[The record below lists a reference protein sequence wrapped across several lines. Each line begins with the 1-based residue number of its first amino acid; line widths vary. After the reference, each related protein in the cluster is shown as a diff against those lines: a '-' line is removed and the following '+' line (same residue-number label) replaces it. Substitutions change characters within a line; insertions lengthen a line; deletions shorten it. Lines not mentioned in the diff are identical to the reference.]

1 MLTAASLTLLAWL
14 HRIFFV
20 FSTSDSALPFT
31 GFYQGD
37 AETFFRYAR
46 AILGGQVYDSGIPFH
61 PPGFPY
67 LLAGVQTL
75 LGAGESSAQVPHLAV
90 KLALALVSSFSVG
103 LIYLLVRPY
112 LGKTVALVTSFLCLY
127 HFGLYVIAIAPVSEG
142 VFLSLLLAALWV
154 WSNQL
159 SHPLSANR
167 APANKGPSR
176 MRNEAFWGL
185 TLGVMLGLLALTRAE
200 SALLAASLWG
210 VGLLGWL
217 LRARG
222 GEATARTLAPW
233 MLLALGVA
241 LTLAPW
247 TLRNG
252 RSLGATNQSLGGA
265 MIEPLPTFVPLT
277 LYGPLN
283 LALANHSAAD
293 GTFSRDLMSSQS
305 QSGTLQLTD
314 PQHLSFLLHG
324 DEMAWNYIRANPRE
338 WLGLVGTK
346 WRLVLETTKLGW
358 SQWNWPGGLT
368 GLRRPID
375 IFVPYSRSA
384 SLLQIPLLLVGL
396 LLCFWKPGPGRQWGA
411 LVLLVSGCTFL
422 VTAFFFGYVRQGVLL
437 TPLWA
442 SLLGL
447 GLVSLARSAR
457 RWFKPSSSPSRRWLQ
472 LAAAGVLAMFLLEA
486 WGATQAR
493 KFEATGTTLPGR
505 AFLNPDLTVYLKPLR

>member
-1 MLTAASLTLLAWL
+1 M
-14 HRIFFV
+14 FFV

-67 LLAGVQTL
+67 VLAGVQSL
-75 LGAGESSAQVPHLAV
+75 LGAGEATAQVPHLAV
-90 KLALALVSSFSVG
+90 KLALALVSSCSVG

-112 LGKTVALVTSFLCLY
+112 LGKTVALVTSLLCLY

-142 VFLSLLLAALWV
+142 VFLSLLLASLWV
-154 WSNQL
+154 WTRKL
-159 SHPLSANR
+159 SHPLSAWGSLAGKVQNLPQR
-167 APANKGPSR
+167 
-176 MRNEAFWGL
+176 EAAWGF

-200 SALLAASLWG
+200 SALLTASLWG
-210 VGLLGWL
+210 IGLTGWL
-217 LRARG
+217 LRART
-222 GEATARTLAPW
+222 GEATARTLTPW
-233 MLLALGVA
+233 ILVALGVA

-247 TLRNG
+247 TLRNS
-252 RSLGATNQSLGGA
+252 RSLEATNQSLGAA
-265 MIEPLPTFVPLT
+265 MVEPLPTFVPLT

-283 LALANHSAAD
+283 LALANHSAAE

-324 DEMAWNYIRANPRE
+324 DEMAWSYIRANPRE

-375 IFVPYSRSA
+375 IFVPYSRAA
-384 SLLQIPLLLVGL
+384 SMLQIPLLLLGL
-396 LLCFWKPGPGRQWGA
+396 ILCLWKPGPERRWGA
-411 LVLLVSGCTFL
+411 IVLLVSGCTFL
-422 VTAFFFGYVRQGVLL
+422 VTALFFGYVRQGVLL

-442 SLLGL
+442 SLLGF
-447 GLVSLARSAR
+447 GLVSLARAGR
-457 RWFKPSSSPSRRWLQ
+457 RWVKPTSSPSRRWLQ
-472 LAAAGVLAMFLLEA
+472 LAAAGILALFLLEA
-486 WGATQAR
+486 WGATQSR

-505 AFLNPDLTVYLKPLR
+505 TYLNPDLTIYLKPLG